1 MFGLGIGELLILGV
15 CFAFGAGV
23 IGVGAFFLMRRG
35 GSKSGS
41 REGVLPSAA
50 AAPALAP
57 PPVSREPAFFLRLEG
72 ESAELMRAAAA
83 RLAPNGTLTDTTTR
97 DAALELMRAIVD
109 ATHAW
114 VGPAPST
121 LAADSPMPGGLVVA
135 LTARVA
141 RPVDTVLDDSQGI
154 HLRTALSTLA
164 SLPDSELLGG
174 RLAILPSEPTQGAP
188 TLVPL
193 DAGALP
199 QSRLCTYCRNA
210 MRVWDTRCPTC
221 GAASD
226 Q

>member
-1 MFGLGIGELLILGV
+1 VSVLVLLCVGFALAVGVLGIG
-15 CFAFGAGV
+15 AFL
-23 IGVGAFFLMRRG
+23 LMRH
-35 GSKSGS
+35 GSSSGS
-41 REGVLPSAA
+41 REGVLPSVA
-50 AAPALAP
+50 AAPALPPP

-83 RLAPNGTLTDTTTR
+83 RLAPDGTLTDATMR

-114 VGPAPST
+114 VGPAPRQ
-121 LAADSPMPGGLVVA
+121 LAADSPMAGGVVVA

-141 RPVDTVLDDSQGI
+141 RPIDTVLDDSQGI

-174 RLAILPSEPTQGAP
+174 RLAILPSEPQQGAP

-199 QSRLCTYCRNA
+199 HSRLCTYCRA
-210 MRVWDTRCPTC
+210 PMRIWETRCPTC

-226 Q
+226 E